1 MSDQNGMERVIIIG
15 SGPAG
20 WTAAIYA
27 ARANLQP
34 LVFAGRPKQV
44 PSTILPGGQL
54 MLTTEVENY
63 PGFPEGVTGPKMM
76 AYFEQQA
83 VRFGTRIVTDNGLNP
98 DVSNP
103 DDGHSYAYHD
113 CKRVDF
119 SSRPFLVVG
128 EDDAEYRAHSVIVA
142 TGATANWLGL
152 ENEQRLAQT
161 GGGVSAC
168 AVCDGALPI
177 FRDKELAVVGGGDS
191 AVEEATYLTKFA
203 KTVYMI
209 HRRDQLRASK
219 IMAKR
224 AMDNPK
230 LEILWN
236 SVVVDVHGDKMIS
249 GIRLKD
255 TKTGEESDR
264 EVGGLFLAVGHTPAT
279 AFLDGQLEL
288 NEKGYVKLKDP
299 YRSTTNVEGVFAAGD
314 VADSVY
320 RQAVTAAAMGC
331 KAAIDAER
339 WLADQGIE

>member
-1 MSDQNGMERVIIIG
+1 MPESNHVERVIIIG

-27 ARANLQP
+27 ARANLEP
-34 LVFAGRPKQV
+34 LVFAGRPKTV
-44 PSTILPGGQL
+44 PTTVLPGGQL
-54 MLTTEVENY
+54 MMTTEVENY
-63 PGFPEGVTGPKMM
+63 PGFPDGVTGPKMM

-83 VRFGTRIVTDNGLNP
+83 VRFGTRIVTDKGLSP

-103 DDGHSYAYHD
+103 DDGHSSSYHD
-113 CKRVDF
+113 CKRVDL
-119 SSRPFLVVG
+119 SKKPFLVVG
-128 EDDAEYRAHSVIVA
+128 EDDKEYRAHSLIIA

-152 ENEQRLAQT
+152 ENEQRLAKS

-177 FRDKELAVVGGGDS
+177 FRNKKLGVVGGGDS

-203 KTVYMI
+203 STVYMI

-219 IMAKR
+219 IMVQR

-230 LEILWN
+230 IEVLWN
-236 SVVVDVHGDKMIS
+236 KTVVDVLGDDMIT
-249 GIRLKD
+249 GVRLED
-255 TKTGEESDR
+255 TKTGEQSTLEI
-264 EVGGLFLAVGHTPAT
+264 GGLFTAIGHSPAT
-279 AFLDGQLEL
+279 EFLEGQLEL
-288 NEKGYVKLKDP
+288 DGKKYVKLKDT
-299 YRSTTNVEGVFAAGD
+299 YRSTTSVEGVFAAGD

-320 RQAVTAAAMGC
+320 RQAVTAAGMGC

-339 WLADQGIE
+339 WLAEQGIE